1 MPFYKCRSAHGLA
14 VWEFNCEASSP
25 IEAAERCM
33 AEMGD
38 DAGDGQK
45 VGSVIVTDA
54 TDGRE
59 SLVEIHVEYQYFGTL
74 VATARRR

>member
-1 MPFYKCRSAHGLA
+1 
-14 VWEFNCEASSP
+14 
-25 IEAAERCM
+25 M